1 MAGVNDWRFRLA
13 EEEDRR
19 RRKLGWDDLL
29 GLLQT
34 AAGIGTSIAGLKQ
47 SGERQ
52 ALAQEQFDYG
62 KGQDVLDA
70 ERQVGLDARAQEQHE
85 TGMHD
90 KGYFQPAPAMQ
101 GPMPA
106 TAQTTSTGMT
116 RLPEYDEAREFRQ
129 GLDQAQ
135 QISEAAEAR
144 GGAPG
149 QVFGGDQW
157 HYPPGYGQAAGGG
170 DYDPLDAQRL
180 EVMTEQEMMR
190 RYPDAPRGMDGEL
203 MYTDEMRAE
212 RATVM
217 DGFKT
222 QFGYDVTEPED
233 DLSTGGALWEFAQ
246 GYAAQKPEALADF
259 AAADPK
265 TQAAVLVLSQNLG
278 ASGSEQ
284 VAAPDAPLTRGSDLT
299 NLLEMVAGET
309 AQAGE
314 LMTGKLSEI
323 EDLDAETQKWQG
335 ALAELEGVPY
345 SGARAQREQQIR
357 AILSAITAE
366 RERRLIEAREMG
378 VQNRRPTPLGG
389 MGGLGGLR

>member
-19 RRKLGWDDLL
+19 RRKFGWDDLL

-70 ERQVGLDARAQEQHE
+70 ERQARLDARAQEQHE

-116 RLPEYDEAREFRQ
+116 RLPEYDEARDFRQ
-129 GLDQAQ
+129 GLDQMQ
-135 QISEAAEAR
+135 QVNEAVAGLAGPNQVHLAGVE
-144 GGAPG
+144 GGRN
-149 QVFGGDQW
+149 VFD
-157 HYPPGYGQAAGGG
+157 PTYGKTGGG
-170 DYDPLDAQRL
+170 NYDPLDAQRL

-222 QFGYDVTEPED
+222 QFGYAAPGAEGD
-233 DLSTGGALWEFAQ
+233 DLSTGGRLSSSQ
-246 GYAAQKPEALADF
+246 LPTLPE
-259 AAADPK
+259 
-265 TQAAVLVLSQNLG
+265 
-278 ASGSEQ
+278 
-284 VAAPDAPLTRGSDLT
+284 
-299 NLLEMVAGET
+299 
-309 AQAGE
+309 
-314 LMTGKLSEI
+314 TGKRGPISTTP
-323 EDLDAETQKWQG
+323 TQ
-335 ALAELEGVPY
+335 
-345 SGARAQREQQIR
+345 
-357 AILSAITAE
+357 
-366 RERRLIEAREMG
+366 
-378 VQNRRPTPLGG
+378 
-389 MGGLGGLR
+389 